1 MDYSRLNTYKEIA
14 SLDFLKKKLDRELKL
29 TEILL
34 LDYIVDT
41 YAFPDGVTNLF
52 VEQVL
57 KMNNNKLT
65 RGFTL
70 KMANKWVA
78 CNFRS
83 LRSAVQFADKD
94 YHKFTQLQN
103 RDNFGE
109 VRELTLRE
117 KEIVNRIL
125 YKSSLDSETLDLV
138 ISYCMKINDGYIIS
152 WFINRVV
159 DFLEIHDME
168 TGKATQQLINDFHQK
183 YVLYFG
189 LDKEIEV

>member
-1 MDYSRLNTYKEIA
+1 MENSRLNKYKEIA
-14 SLDFLKKKLDRELKL
+14 PRDFLKKKLARELTL

-34 LDYIVDT
+34 LDYIVESYT
-41 YAFPDGVTNLF
+41 FPDGVTNLF
-52 VEQVL
+52 VEQIL

-70 KMANKWVA
+70 KIANQWVA
-78 CNFRS
+78 YDFRS
-83 LRSAVQFADKD
+83 LRSAIQFADKD
-94 YHKFTQLQN
+94 YHKFTQLQK
-103 RDNFGE
+103 RDDFGE

-125 YKSSLDSETLDLV
+125 YKSSLDNESLDLV

-159 DFLEIHDME
+159 EFLELHNAE
-168 TGKATQQLINDFHQK
+168 TNQATKRLINDFHQK
-183 YVLYFG
+183 NVLHFG
-189 LDKEIEV
+189 LDKEVEV